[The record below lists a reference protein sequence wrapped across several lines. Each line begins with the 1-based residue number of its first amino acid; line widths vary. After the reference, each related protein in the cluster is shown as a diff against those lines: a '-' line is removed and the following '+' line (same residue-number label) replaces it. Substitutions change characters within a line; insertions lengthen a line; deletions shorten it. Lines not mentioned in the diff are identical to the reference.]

1 MTDNRLVPFFTT
13 LAGVASLFFSL
24 CTVQAA
30 DTKQTNEDKPVAV
43 VNGAVLTSQD
53 LNALARAVSAS
64 RGNHQLP
71 REEAL
76 NTLIDRELLFQ
87 DAVAKGLD
95 KRPDVIHEIANQRQA
110 LLANVDVNEV
120 LHSQPVTEQ
129 ELHKVFEERVLPSLK
144 GNEFKARHILVKTE
158 GEAKDIIS
166 QLDKGA
172 DFSALAKSK
181 SIDTG
186 SAVKGGDL
194 GWFSPKQMVPEFSR
208 AAAALAKGKYTEVP
222 IKTQFGW
229 HVILLDD
236 SRPIT
241 PPKFDDVKGQLE
253 GLVENQRLSEYVSAL
268 RKKAKIETK

>member
-1 MTDNRLVPFFTT
+1 MTKNRLNSFFTT
-13 LAGVASLFFSL
+13 LGGVVSLFLSV
-24 CTVQAA
+24 CAAQAA
-30 DTKQTNEDKPVAV
+30 DTKQANEDKPVAV
-43 VNGAVLTSQD
+43 VNGTVLTSQD
-53 LNALARAVSAS
+53 LNTFTRALSAS

-71 REEAL
+71 PEEAL

-87 DAVAKGLD
+87 DAIAKGLD
-95 KRPDVIHEIANQRQA
+95 KRPDVIHEINNQKQA
-110 LLANVDVNEV
+110 LLANVDINEV
-120 LHSQPVTEQ
+120 LHSQPITEQ
-129 ELHKVFEERVLPSLK
+129 ELRKVFEERVLPALK

-172 DFSALAKSK
+172 DFSTLAKSK

-194 GWFSPKQMVPEFSR
+194 GWFSPNQMVPEFSQ
-208 AAAALAKGKYTEVP
+208 ATATLAKGKYTEVP

-229 HVILLDD
+229 HIILLDD
-236 SRPIT
+236 SRPMT

-253 GLVENQRLSEYVSAL
+253 GLVQNQRLSEYVSAL